1 MEDYYKILGVNE
13 DASST
18 EIRDRYIELA
28 KLYHPDTKES
38 DKGSDRI
45 KEINEAYE
53 VLKDDVTRMDYDLRR
68 SLRKAY
74 LKGKGKGKAR
84 PWLKKGTILFIS
96 IFFTLVLFGLI
107 LWKRPAVDVQ
117 RSSLTYHPIIPLSDK
132 KLEPETRPKE
142 LASKIT
148 PMVNPEKPPLSHPLP
163 PSPPARKPEPPQP
176 EAKGREVVSKT
187 DLPVSLEKPSITYP
201 STPPISAQKTEPVEP
216 EAGAKEVVPKTSP
229 VVIQQE
235 SKSPQINSTATSP
248 ISEKIAVSKS
258 ISEIEKPS
266 PMLTEKPKPDPI
278 IEKESTHSTPRS
290 EARGML
296 RVDTER
302 PFLPR
307 FENRGLAP
315 SNVSKKEDSQELPK
329 IAPPLLDPKQDPPI
343 AFKLEPAIKAIP
355 PSPPIL
361 IEEEIRRFLADYID
375 LYVRKDIEGFLGL
388 FSPGAI
394 QNGKDNLEKIK
405 AIYIKFFDQSET
417 LFYRL
422 EEVKISIGENNAEV
436 RGRYQ
441 VNQKLKNQLTEKLWR
456 GNLRWE
462 LVKKEGTLKITVLN
476 YQNDKSP

>member
-258 ISEIEKPS
+258 IS
-266 PMLTEKPKPDPI
+266 
-278 IEKESTHSTPRS
+278 
-290 EARGML
+290 
-296 RVDTER
+296 
-302 PFLPR
+302 
-307 FENRGLAP
+307 
-315 SNVSKKEDSQELPK
+315 
-329 IAPPLLDPKQDPPI
+329 
-343 AFKLEPAIKAIP
+343 
-355 PSPPIL
+355 
-361 IEEEIRRFLADYID
+361 
-375 LYVRKDIEGFLGL
+375 
-388 FSPGAI
+388 
-394 QNGKDNLEKIK
+394 
-405 AIYIKFFDQSET
+405 
-417 LFYRL
+417 
-422 EEVKISIGENNAEV
+422 
-436 RGRYQ
+436 
-441 VNQKLKNQLTEKLWR
+441 
-456 GNLRWE
+456 
-462 LVKKEGTLKITVLN
+462 
-476 YQNDKSP
+476 